1 MAGYESLNPCTPT
14 LLAVNTVVNFNRGA
28 IGSGGAANDTVV
40 LGIKIL
46 KNAGAATCTFNSGF
60 RDQTGAQNTT
70 AYVFSGSTTADVY
83 IPLNWI
89 NTAGALQVTAAVA
102 NTVIIETAASGYVP

>member
-1 MAGYESLNPCTPT
+1 MAGYVKSNPVTST
-14 LLAVNTVVNFNRGA
+14 LLAVTSAVNFNKGVPGTA
-28 IGSGGAANDTVV
+28 GVANDTVI

-70 AYVFSGSTTADVY
+70 GYVFSGSTTADVY
-83 IPLNWI
+83 VPLNWI
-89 NTAGALQVTAAVA
+89 NTAGPLQVTAAVA
-102 NTVIIETAASGYVP
+102 NTVIIETDASGYVP